1 MSNERWE
8 EAFTHGSVLTTMTET
23 FTDVGATTDFPED
36 SMRALEVA
44 GEAVLLVHQAGQFYA
59 LADRC
64 SHREYP
70 LHTGELLDGAV
81 KCEWHG
87 AKFNLETGKG
97 TIPAIKKV
105 RLYQARVED
114 ERVFV
119 SVQEV

>member
-1 MSNERWE
+1 
-8 EAFTHGSVLTTMTET
+8 MTD
-23 FTDVGATTDFPED
+23 FTDVGAVTDFPED
-36 SMRALEVA
+36 SMHALQVA
-44 GEAVLLVHQAGQFYA
+44 GEAVLLIHQEGRFYA

-64 SHREYP
+64 THREYP

-105 RLYQARVED
+105 RLYQVQVAA
-114 ERVFV
+114 ERVLV

>member
-1 MSNERWE
+1 
-8 EAFTHGSVLTTMTET
+8 MTG
-23 FTDVGATTDFPED
+23 FVDVGAVADFPED
-36 SMRALEVA
+36 TMHPVEVE
-44 GEAVLLVHQAGQFYA
+44 GEAVLLVRQNDQFYA

-64 SHREYP
+64 THREYP

-105 RLYQARVED
+105 RLYSVELRGDRV
-114 ERVFV
+114 RV
-119 SVQEV
+119 SVQEGEAHIG

>member
-1 MSNERWE
+1 
-8 EAFTHGSVLTTMTET
+8 MTES
-23 FTDVGATTDFPED
+23 FIDVGAVTDFPED
-36 SMRALEVA
+36 TMHAVEVA
-44 GEAVLLVHQAGQFYA
+44 GEAVLLVYQNGQFYA

-105 RLYQARVED
+105 RLYSVRLSG
-114 ERVFV
+114 ERVLV
-119 SVQEV
+119 SVQESEGPPS